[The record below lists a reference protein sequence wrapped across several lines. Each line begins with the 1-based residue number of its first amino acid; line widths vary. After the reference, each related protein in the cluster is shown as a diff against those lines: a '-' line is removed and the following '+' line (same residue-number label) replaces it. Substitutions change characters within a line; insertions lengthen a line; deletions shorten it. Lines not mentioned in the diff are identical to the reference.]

1 MRRAQAAL
9 ADGEKVERLART
21 FRALGDATRS
31 KLVLALSIQEMCVG
45 DLAETLG
52 STMSATSHQLRIL
65 RDLDI
70 VRVRRAGKTQVYAL
84 NERAFG
90 FCAPR
95 LCHAWQQTLTPEPP
109 SRPPVR
115 PNRS

>member
-1 MRRAQAAL
+1 MNNRSSVHVRGGRPRHAGGDATVSRDTRSAVRRARAAL

-31 KLVLALSIQEMCVG
+31 KLVLALSIEEMCVG

-52 STMSATSHQLRIL
+52 TSMSATSHQLRIL

-70 VRVRRAGKTQVYAL
+70 VRVRRCGKTQVYAL
-84 NERAFG
+84 
-90 FCAPR
+90 
-95 LCHAWQQTLTPEPP
+95 
-109 SRPPVR
+109 
-115 PNRS
+115 